1 MAKDHS
7 GDWFGYLLLGL
18 GTGLV
23 GYAVAK
29 AESDV
34 ETPARTPHELLAR
47 LRKKV
52 TDHHAHPAI
61 RNLAHRLR
69 QQAGPTALDRIVR
82 IDKAVREKVGNQP
95 DPGGRHDYYA
105 SPLET
110 IQSLVGDCDDQ
121 AIMVATLL
129 EADGFETAFL
139 WVPKHVVACV
149 EISVETLRGYAT
161 RFGALPFVIRDQP
174 LGRMWLPLEVVR
186 RELRPGQVMAHVSD
200 SVRSSRH
207 LFEGRPFIRP
217 LAENIRVSSG
227 RRA

>member
-1 MAKDHS
+1 MAKDDS
-7 GDWFGYLLLGL
+7 GDWLGYLLVGV
-18 GTGLV
+18 V

-29 AESDV
+29 SGEPAV
-34 ETPARTPHELLAR
+34 EGPAKSPRELLAR

-52 TDHHAHPAI
+52 TDHHAHPTI
-61 RNLAHRLR
+61 RRLAHRLR
-69 QQAGPTALDRIVR
+69 QQAGPTALDRIIR
-82 IDKAVREKVGNQP
+82 IDRAVREKIGNQP

-110 IQSLVGDCDDQ
+110 IASLVGDCDDQ

-149 EISVETLRGYAT
+149 EISVRTLRAYSK
-161 RFGALPFVIRDQP
+161 RFGALPFVMRDYAR
-174 LGRMWLPLEVVR
+174 GRMWLPLEVVR

-200 SVRSSRH
+200 SVRASRH
-207 LFEGRPFIRP
+207 LLEARPFIRP
-217 LAENIRVSSG
+217 LAETLRYSPASP
-227 RRA
+227 A